1 MVLARSEHD
10 SSRSEKS
17 LIKIIVYSEWSKLIL
32 IRKQF
37 QLFCIAASSNELF
50 WSLMV
55 KLSQIR
61 LQKRLKRAGSWQG
74 RPLILQINSKPL
86 AICIWL
92 DKFKESLPVVK
103 FRWKP
108 MIFLNRSKKQGMIVW
123 AYWKIA
129 EV

>member
-61 LQKRLKRAGSWQG
+61 LQKRLKRAGSWKG
-74 RPLILQINSKPL
+74 RPLILQITSKPL
-86 AICIWL
+86 LTCICLNTFRSIKIERFFNFEIIIKWTQIGIFFL
-92 DKFKESLPVVK
+92 KF
-103 FRWKP
+103 
-108 MIFLNRSKKQGMIVW
+108 Q
-123 AYWKIA
+123 
-129 EV
+129 